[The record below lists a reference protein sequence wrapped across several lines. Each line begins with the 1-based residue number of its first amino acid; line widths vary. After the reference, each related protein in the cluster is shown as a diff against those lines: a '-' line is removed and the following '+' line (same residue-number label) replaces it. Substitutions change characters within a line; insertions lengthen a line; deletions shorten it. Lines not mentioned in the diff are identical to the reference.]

1 MCPGRSAVFWV
12 ACALVLGLAPAGA
25 AAATPP
31 AGWVT
36 DHVRFLPEDAPL
48 TAGGIGD
55 YKGIVEVRGAGRSV
69 AVVNELTLDDY
80 LKGIS
85 EVPVRWPAEA
95 QKAQAIAAR
104 TYAIYQMMQRPSD
117 AIADICPTDSCQV
130 YAGLAK
136 ERREGAQAWSAAV
149 DATAGQVLVWRG
161 KPINAKYSS
170 TNGGRTIGGGQPYL
184 RSVPDPDDAVSPYHR
199 WRVALPVDALVGL
212 FPAPGPV
219 TAVHRVGDSVAFDW
233 TGPDGGTGQMLVPVA
248 DFRARVNESIPKPEG
263 LPLTLPSVRFTISPD
278 TSGMAIVDGQGWGHG
293 VGMSQY
299 GALGK
304 ALRGMRAPEIL
315 ASYYAGLKPV
325 TLAPEQLPRAI
336 RVLLDPGRASAE
348 VGSPGRFRVVD
359 GAGNAIALAARGQWK
374 VLPAGGGRVRVVP
387 PPDQAGP
394 PAVTSTRLDRAAPRL
409 GEPTRLRF
417 ALAAPAAVQVTLQ
430 LPAQPATTVDMGIR
444 EAGDQFLDLPGPT
457 TVGAGQVVINAD
469 AGGGRLTVVPLGFT
483 VATPPPPPPPR
494 TRLATVE
501 RLLPSA
507 SFDAW
512 MQLAALTLLLG
523 ASAGVVRLR
532 RQLH

>member
-1 MCPGRSAVFWV
+1 MRAGRWAVSLV

-25 AAATPP
+25 AAGAPP

-36 DHVRFLPEDAPL
+36 DRVRFEPVDAPL
-48 TAGGIGD
+48 TAAGIGD
-55 YKGIVEVRGAGRSV
+55 YKGIVEVQGAGRSL
-69 AVVNELTLDDY
+69 AVVNELALDDY
-80 LKGIS
+80 MKGIS

-104 TYAIYQMMQRPSD
+104 TYAIYQMTRRPAD

-130 YAGLAK
+130 YAGLEK
-136 ERREGAQAWSAAV
+136 ERREGAEAWSAAV
-149 DATAGQVLVWRG
+149 DATAGQVLVWKG

-184 RSVPDPDDAVSPYHR
+184 RAVADPDDRVSPYHR
-199 WRVALPVDALVGL
+199 WRVALPIDALVGL
-212 FPAPGPV
+212 FPPPGPV

-248 DFRARVNESIPKPEG
+248 DFRLRVNEAVPKPEG
-263 LPLTLPSVRFTISPD
+263 LPLTLPSVRFSLASD
-278 TSGMAIVDGQGWGHG
+278 GQSAIADGQGWGHG
-293 VGMSQY
+293 IGMSQY

-315 ASYYAGLKPV
+315 ASYYSGLKPV
-325 TLAPEQLPRAI
+325 TLPPEQLPQAI
-336 RVLLDPGRASAE
+336 RVLLDQGRASAG
-348 VGSPGRFRVVD
+348 VGSTGRFRVVD
-359 GAGNAIALAARGQWK
+359 GAGNVIALAGRGEWQ

-387 PPDQAGP
+387 PADQAGA
-394 PAVTSTRLDRAAPRL
+394 PAVTATRLERGVPTL

-417 ALAAPAAVQVTLQ
+417 ALAAPAAVQVTVQ
-430 LPAQPATTVDMGIR
+430 LPAQPPTTMDMGLR
-444 EAGDQFLDLPGPT
+444 EPGQQVLDVPAAVAT
-457 TVGAGQVVINAD
+457 GAGQVVVSAD
-469 AGGGRLTVVPLGFT
+469 AGGGRVTVVPLGFT
-483 VATPPPPPPPR
+483 VAAPAPPPPAR

-501 RLLPSA
+501 RLLPNA
-507 SFDAW
+507 SLDAW
-512 MQLAALTLLLG
+512 IELAALTLLLA
-523 ASAGVVRLR
+523 ASGGLVRLR